1 MYEIYETEAFI
12 LKSQNLAENNK
23 RSLIFSKDFGLIWVE
38 SAGSRKEVSKFR
50 PFLQDFSHLKI
61 FLVRGKNKFRVTGG
75 DLISNVFFDLD
86 KNKKEKIVVLKNF
99 FNLVE
104 KVLIKEHKDNYI
116 FNLILSLVNELK
128 KNDNFKKVELIFIVR
143 LLLHLGY
150 FSEDFLKERKKDFSQ
165 KIENIE
171 LDENEIKR
179 FVREINQQLKKIAF

>member
-50 PFLQDFSHLKI
+50 PFLQDFS
-61 FLVRGKNKFRVTGG
+61 
-75 DLISNVFFDLD
+75 
-86 KNKKEKIVVLKNF
+86 
-99 FNLVE
+99 
-104 KVLIKEHKDNYI
+104 
-116 FNLILSLVNELK
+116 
-128 KNDNFKKVELIFIVR
+128 
-143 LLLHLGY
+143 
-150 FSEDFLKERKKDFSQ
+150 Q